1 MTPLTDADQ
10 LPPVQ
15 YLILELLAA
24 RIRTGEQVWSFP
36 DRLRPQLRKL
46 AEAGLIGWQSSPAPG
61 ACHAWFLDPG
71 RTLMLLD
78 DFQTPVTRLEKALE
92 ELHGRLAE
100 ARAELARYAERLD
113 RADQLVAQY
122 APIAVPILA
131 DIQARKER
139 AVRMAAH
146 THYCWTCSDG
156 DKPGDGCHNCRNT
169 GMDQTPCVG
178 CPGPQSVAEPG
189 ASAAVRLPHA
199 PCHETDEH
207 QPHPWGDPA
216 HWCDGSGEAGRG

>member
-24 RIRTGEQVWSFP
+24 RVRTGEQVWSFP

-100 ARAELARYAERLD
+100 ARAELARCVERLD
-113 RADQLVAQY
+113 LDAWDRLEAERDQLREQVAQY

-131 DIQARKER
+131 DIQARKEL
-139 AVRMAAH
+139 AARMAAH

-156 DKPGDGCHNCRNT
+156 TAPGDGCHNCRNT

-178 CPGPQSVAEPG
+178 CPGPQPAAE
-189 ASAAVRLPHA
+189 H
-199 PCHETDEH
+199 
-207 QPHPWGDPA
+207 
-216 HWCDGSGEAGRG
+216 SGEAGQ